1 MTAADLGPFAW
12 GDCLALFL
20 HFLTL
25 SLLAVG
31 GAITTVPEMHRFL
44 VLNKHWLLEGQF
56 SASIALAQAAPGPNL
71 LFVAVLAWNVGAN
84 AAAGAHA
91 PAMAWLLP
99 VACASVATI
108 GILAPST
115 TLTLYA
121 ARWVH
126 HNRARLGVRGFK
138 LAMGPIV
145 IGLLLATAWTL
156 GSASGDPRH
165 DGALWALSAVAALL
179 VWRTR
184 IHLLWL
190 LAAGALLGA
199 LGWV

>member
-1 MTAADLGPFAW
+1 MTAADLGAFAW

-44 VLNKHWLLEGQF
+44 VLDKHWLLEGQF

-71 LFVAVLAWNVGAN
+71 LFVSVLAWNVGAN
-84 AAAGAHA
+84 AAAGVHA
-91 PAMAWLLP
+91 PPVAWLLP

-126 HNRARLGVRGFK
+126 RNRTRLGVRGFK

-156 GSASGDPRH
+156 GAAHGLPR
-165 DGALWALSAVAALL
+165 DMPVLWALTAISALL
-179 VWRTR
+179 VWKS
-184 IHLLWL
+184 HVHMLWL
-190 LAAGALLGA
+190 IAAGAALGA
-199 LGWV
+199 WGWL

>member
-1 MTAADLGPFAW
+1 MSPVDLGAFTWA
-12 GDCLALFL
+12 DCLTLFL

-44 VLNKHWLLEGQF
+44 VLDKHWLGEGQF

-71 LFVAVLAWNVGAN
+71 LFVSVLAWNVGAN

-91 PAMAWLLP
+91 PEMAWLLP
-99 VACASVATI
+99 AACATAATI

-126 HNRARLGVRGFK
+126 RNRSLLGVRGFK

-156 GSASGDPRH
+156 GAAHGLPQDIPV
-165 DGALWALSAVAALL
+165 LWGLTGVSALL

-184 IHLLWL
+184 VHMLWL
-190 LAAGALLGA
+190 IAAGAALGA
-199 LGWV
+199 AGWL

>member
-12 GDCLALFL
+12 GDCLALIL

-91 PAMAWLLP
+91 PTMAWLLP

-126 HNRARLGVRGFK
+126 RNRTRLGVRGFK

-156 GSASGDPRH
+156 GAAHGLPQDMPV
-165 DGALWALSAVAALL
+165 LWALTAISALL
-179 VWRTR
+179 VWKTR
-184 IHLLWL
+184 IHMLWL
-190 LAAGALLGA
+190 IAAGAALGA
-199 LGWV
+199 RGWL

>member
-1 MTAADLGPFAW
+1 MIAADLGAFDW

-25 SLLAVG
+25 SLMAVG

-44 VLNKHWLLEGQF
+44 VLDKHWLGEGQF

-71 LFVAVLAWNVGAN
+71 LFVSVLAWNVGAN
-84 AAAGAHA
+84 AAAGAHPPELA
-91 PAMAWLLP
+91 RLLP
-99 VACASVATI
+99 VACATAATI

-126 HNRARLGVRGFK
+126 RNRSRLGVRGFK

-156 GSASGDPRH
+156 GAAHGLPQDMPV
-165 DGALWALSAVAALL
+165 LWGLTGVSAVL

-184 IHLLWL
+184 IHMLWL
-190 LAAGALLGA
+190 IAAGAALGA
-199 LGWV
+199 AGWL

>member
-1 MTAADLGPFAW
+1 MSAVHLGAFVWA
-12 GDCLALFL
+12 DCLTLFL

-44 VLNKHWLLEGQF
+44 VLDKHWLGEGQF

-71 LFVAVLAWNVGAN
+71 LFVSVLAWNVGAN

-91 PAMAWLLP
+91 PEMAWLLP
-99 VACASVATI
+99 AACATAATI

-126 HNRARLGVRGFK
+126 RNRSLLGVRGFK

-156 GSASGDPRH
+156 GAAHGLPQDIPV
-165 DGALWALSAVAALL
+165 LWGLTGVSAVL

-184 IHLLWL
+184 IHMLWL
-190 LAAGALLGA
+190 IAAGAALGA
-199 LGWV
+199 AGWL

>member
-1 MTAADLGPFAW
+1 MSTADLGAFAW
-12 GDCLALFL
+12 GDCLALFQ

-31 GAITTVPEMHRFL
+31 GAITTVPDMHRFL
-44 VLNKHWLLEGQF
+44 VLEQHWLSEGQF

-71 LFVAVLAWNVGAN
+71 LFVSVLAWNVGAN
-84 AAAGAHA
+84 AAAGAN
-91 PAMAWLLP
+91 PPDLAWLLP
-99 VACASVATI
+99 LACASVATI

-126 HNRARLGVRGFK
+126 QNRARLGVRGFK

-156 GSASGDPRH
+156 GAAHGMPQDTPV
-165 DGALWALSAVAALL
+165 LWALAAVSALL
-179 VWRTR
+179 VWKTQ
-184 IHLLWL
+184 IHMLWL
-190 LAAGALLGA
+190 IAAGAALGA
-199 LGWV
+199 WGWL

>member
-1 MTAADLGPFAW
+1 MSTADLGAFAW
-12 GDCLALFL
+12 GDCLALFQ

-31 GAITTVPEMHRFL
+31 GAITTVPDMHRFL
-44 VLNKHWLLEGQF
+44 VLEQHWLSEGQF

-71 LFVAVLAWNVGAN
+71 LFVSVLAWNVGAN
-84 AAAGAHA
+84 AAAGAN
-91 PAMAWLLP
+91 PPELAWLLP
-99 VACASVATI
+99 LACASVATI

-126 HNRARLGVRGFK
+126 QNRARLGVRGFK

-156 GSASGDPRH
+156 GAAHGMPQDTPV
-165 DGALWALSAVAALL
+165 LWTLAAVSALL
-179 VWRTR
+179 VWKTQ
-184 IHLLWL
+184 IHMLWL
-190 LAAGALLGA
+190 IAAGAALGA
-199 LGWV
+199 WGWL

>member
-1 MTAADLGPFAW
+1 MSTADLGAFAW

-44 VLNKHWLLEGQF
+44 VLDKHWLGEGQF

-71 LFVAVLAWNVGAN
+71 LFVSVLAWNVGAN

-91 PAMAWLLP
+91 PEMAWLLP
-99 VACASVATI
+99 AACATAATI

-126 HNRARLGVRGFK
+126 RNRSLLGVRGFK
-138 LAMGPIV
+138 LSMGPIV

-156 GSASGDPRH
+156 GAAHGLPQDIPV
-165 DGALWALSAVAALL
+165 LWGLTGVSAVL

-184 IHLLWL
+184 VHMLWL
-190 LAAGALLGA
+190 IAAGAALGA
-199 LGWV
+199 AGWL

>member
-1 MTAADLGPFAW
+1 MSTADLGAFAW
-12 GDCLALFL
+12 GDCLALFQ

-31 GAITTVPEMHRFL
+31 GAITTVPDMHRFL
-44 VLNKHWLLEGQF
+44 VLEQHWLSEGQF

-71 LFVAVLAWNVGAN
+71 LFVSVLAWNVGAN
-84 AAAGAHA
+84 AAAGAN
-91 PAMAWLLP
+91 PPELAWLLP
-99 VACASVATI
+99 LACASVATI
-108 GILAPST
+108 GILSPST

-126 HNRARLGVRGFK
+126 QNRARLGVRGFK

-156 GSASGDPRH
+156 GAAHGMPQDTPV
-165 DGALWALSAVAALL
+165 LWALAAVSALL
-179 VWRTR
+179 VWKTQ
-184 IHLLWL
+184 IHMLWL
-190 LAAGALLGA
+190 IAAGAALGA
-199 LGWV
+199 WGWL

>member
-1 MTAADLGPFAW
+1 MSTADLGAFAW
-12 GDCLALFL
+12 SDCLALFQ

-31 GAITTVPEMHRFL
+31 GAITTVPDMHRFL
-44 VLNKHWLLEGQF
+44 VLEQHWLSEGQF

-71 LFVAVLAWNVGAN
+71 LFVSVLAWNVGAN
-84 AAAGAHA
+84 AAAGAN
-91 PAMAWLLP
+91 PPELAWLLP
-99 VACASVATI
+99 LACASAATI

-126 HNRARLGVRGFK
+126 QNRARLGVRGFK

-156 GSASGDPRH
+156 GAAHGMPQDTPV
-165 DGALWALSAVAALL
+165 LWALAAVSALL
-179 VWRTR
+179 VWKTQV
-184 IHLLWL
+184 HMLWL
-190 LAAGALLGA
+190 IAAGAA
-199 LGWV
+199 LGVWGWL

>member
-1 MTAADLGPFAW
+1 MNAAELGAFAW
-12 GDCLALFL
+12 GDCLALFQ

-31 GAITTVPEMHRFL
+31 GAITTVPDMHRFL
-44 VLNKHWLLEGQF
+44 VLEQHWLSDGQF

-71 LFVAVLAWNVGAN
+71 LFVSVLAWNVGAN
-84 AAAGAHA
+84 AAAGAN
-91 PAMAWLLP
+91 PPELAWLLP
-99 VACASVATI
+99 LACASVATI

-156 GSASGDPRH
+156 GAAHGMPR
-165 DGALWALSAVAALL
+165 DKPILWGLSLLSALL
-179 VWRTR
+179 VWKTR
-184 IHLLWL
+184 IHMLWL
-190 LAAGALLGA
+190 IAAGAALGA
-199 LGWV
+199 WGAM

>member
-1 MTAADLGPFAW
+1 M
-12 GDCLALFL
+12 
-20 HFLTL
+20 
-25 SLLAVG
+25 
-31 GAITTVPEMHRFL
+31 
-44 VLNKHWLLEGQF
+44 
-56 SASIALAQAAPGPNL
+56 
-71 LFVAVLAWNVGAN
+71 GAN

-91 PAMAWLLP
+91 PPVAWLLP

-126 HNRARLGVRGFK
+126 RNRTRLGVRGFK

-156 GSASGDPRH
+156 GAAHGLPR
-165 DGALWALSAVAALL
+165 DMPVLWALTAISALL
-179 VWRTR
+179 VWKS
-184 IHLLWL
+184 HVHMLWL
-190 LAAGALLGA
+190 IAAGAALGA
-199 LGWV
+199 WGWL

>member
-1 MTAADLGPFAW
+1 MSAADLGAFAW
-12 GDCLALFL
+12 GDCLGLFL

-44 VLNKHWLLEGQF
+44 VLDKHWLLEGQF

-71 LFVAVLAWNVGAN
+71 LFVSVLAWNVGAN
-84 AAAGAHA
+84 AAASAHA
-91 PAMAWLLP
+91 PPAAWLLP
-99 VACASVATI
+99 VACASAATI

-115 TLTLYA
+115 TLTLYT

-126 HNRARLGVRGFK
+126 RNRTRLGVRGFK

-156 GSASGDPRH
+156 GAAHGLPKDMPV
-165 DGALWALSAVAALL
+165 LWALTAISALM
-179 VWRTR
+179 VWKTR
-184 IHLLWL
+184 VHMLWL
-190 LAAGALLGA
+190 IAAGAALGA
-199 LGWV
+199 WGWL

>member
-1 MTAADLGPFAW
+1 MTTADLGAFAW
-12 GDCLALFL
+12 GDCVALFL

-44 VLNKHWLLEGQF
+44 VLDKHWLLDGQF

-71 LFVAVLAWNVGAN
+71 LFVSVLAWNVGAN

-91 PAMAWLLP
+91 PPVAWLLP
-99 VACASVATI
+99 VACASVATT

-126 HNRARLGVRGFK
+126 RNRTRLGVRGFK

-156 GSASGDPRH
+156 GAAHGLPH
-165 DGALWALSAVAALL
+165 DMPVLWALTAISALL
-179 VWRTR
+179 VWKTR
-184 IHLLWL
+184 IQMLWL
-190 LAAGALLGA
+190 IASGAALGAAGWL
-199 LGWV
+199 

>member
-1 MTAADLGPFAW
+1 MIAADLGAFTW

-44 VLNKHWLLEGQF
+44 VLDKHWLGEGQF

-71 LFVAVLAWNVGAN
+71 LFVSVLAWNVGAN
-84 AAAGAHA
+84 AAAGAH
-91 PAMAWLLP
+91 PPELAWLLP
-99 VACASVATI
+99 VACATAATI

-126 HNRARLGVRGFK
+126 RNRSRLGVRGFK

-156 GSASGDPRH
+156 GAAHGLPQDMPV
-165 DGALWALSAVAALL
+165 LWGLTGVSAVL

-184 IHLLWL
+184 IHMLWL
-190 LAAGALLGA
+190 IAAGAALGA
-199 LGWV
+199 AGWL

>member
-1 MTAADLGPFAW
+1 MSTADLGAFVWA
-12 GDCLALFL
+12 DCLALFV

-44 VLNKHWLLEGQF
+44 VLDKHWLSDGQF

-71 LFVAVLAWNVGAN
+71 LFVSVLAWNVGAN
-84 AAAGAHA
+84 AAAGTHA
-91 PAMAWLLP
+91 PALACWLPL
-99 VACASVATI
+99 ACASAATI

-126 HNRARLGVRGFK
+126 RNRARLGVRGFK
-138 LAMGPIV
+138 VAMGPIV
-145 IGLLLATAWTL
+145 IGLLLSTAWTL
-156 GSASGDPRH
+156 GAAHGLPQDIPVLWGLTAAS
-165 DGALWALSAVAALL
+165 ALL
-179 VWRTR
+179 VWKTR
-184 IHLLWL
+184 IHMLWL
-190 LAAGALLGA
+190 IAAGAALGA
-199 LGWV
+199 GGWV